1 MDAQPRRRTQAARTI
16 GCGDETGA
24 RSKKSKKA
32 ACCRQR
38 RAFDPPGHAPR
49 HADKADI
56 LLTLRRSAASRRL
69 HRRNVSKTK
78 RAGAAGAS
86 HAVLAASGPIVRK
99 VPDADRSSLPAAT
112 AISADFQF
120 HDAGNRVVGH
130 LKYSS
135 KISHRALFQIVISR
149 NILRAHPFLVPMRG
163 CLDAS
168 VTVRPFP
175 RLFYG
180 RGHRARAPARPS
192 FLIKNQNNFDRM
204 RLFPQK

>member
-1 MDAQPRRRTQAARTI
+1 MKQAHAR
-16 GCGDETGA
+16 
-24 RSKKSKKA
+24 KKRKKT
-32 ACCRQR
+32 ACLRQR
-38 RAFDPPGHAPR
+38 RAFVPPGHAPR
-49 HADKADI
+49 QADKADVF
-56 LLTLRRSAASRRL
+56 LTVRRNMVSRPLR
-69 HRRNVSKTK
+69 RRNVSKTK
-78 RAGAAGAS
+78 RAGAAGAL

-99 VPDADRSSLPAAT
+99 VPDADRSAVPAAT

-120 HDAGNRVVGH
+120 HDAGNLVVGH
-130 LKYSS
+130 LKYPS
-135 KISHRALFQIVISR
+135 KISRRALFQIVISR

-180 RGHRARAPARPS
+180 RGHRARAPTQPS
-192 FLIKNQNNFDRM
+192 LLIQNQNNFDRM